1 MQLASRHETAKPPM
15 ALCEAQAQAW
25 SEAGVQ
31 TEEMAAER
39 QGLWDLGWGAPK
51 VSFLRTRVN
60 LLIVLERGWRLGRQ
74 GMLCVM
80 HWRDGNGMG

>member
-39 QGLWDLGWGAPK
+39 QGLWIRVGA
-51 VSFLRTRVN
+51 N
-60 LLIVLERGWRLGRQ
+60 
-74 GMLCVM
+74 C
-80 HWRDGNGMG
+80 